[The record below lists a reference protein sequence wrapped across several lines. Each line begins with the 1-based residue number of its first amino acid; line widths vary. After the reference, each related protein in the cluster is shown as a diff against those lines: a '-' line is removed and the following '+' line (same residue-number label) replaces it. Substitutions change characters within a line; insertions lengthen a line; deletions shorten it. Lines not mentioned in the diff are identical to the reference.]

1 MVEESLPGALSL
13 AAEQWQ
19 PRSPCNRG
27 TTLHSDNAGKAKK
40 GIFVGLMT
48 QLPVIWIV
56 DSEAVVA
63 ELVDA
68 HVSGTCAFGCGS
80 SSLPDRIITMTK
92 WQLQQSRH

>member
-1 MVEESLPGALSL
+1 MNL
-13 AAEQWQ
+13 ASGHWQ
-19 PRSPCNRG
+19 PRSPCKKKRG
-27 TTLHSDNAGKAKK
+27 ATLYSDNVGQAKK

-68 HVSGTCAFGCGS
+68 HVSGTCGFMLWEFKS
-80 SSLPDRIITMTK
+80 PRPHLETD
-92 WQLQQSRH
+92 LFL